1 MFIKRI
7 IPAILSGL
15 LLVSPL
21 ALAGETADQASQ
33 AGAAIGSAGEATDTA
48 KTPVTP
54 PNAEGVT
61 DGSGTVSSQD
71 SSGKTGGMA
80 MHPGMGGPGK
90 PWCHHMGRGGMKAMM
105 QGSGMA
111 KGGMKCGCLAHRGI
125 TQQQFRELD
134 GRLKVLDA
142 RMAKIEV
149 MLERL
154 LEE

>member
-21 ALAGETADQASQ
+21 ALAGETADQATQ
-33 AGAAIGSAGEATDTA
+33 AGAGIGSAGEGSVTA
-48 KTPVTP
+48 KTPETP

-61 DGSGTVSSQD
+61 DGSGMVSGQD
-71 SSGKTGGMA
+71 NSGNAGGMA
-80 MHPGMGGPGK
+80 MRPGMGGPGK
-90 PWCHHMGRGGMKAMM
+90 PWCHMGRGGMKGMM
-105 QGSGMA
+105 QGGGMG
-111 KGGMKCGCLAHRGI
+111 KDGMKCGCLAHRGI

>member
-21 ALAGETADQASQ
+21 ALAGETADQAPQ
-33 AGAAIGSAGEATDTA
+33 AGAGIGSAGEATDTA
-48 KTPVTP
+48 KSPETPS
-54 PNAEGVT
+54 NAEEVT
-61 DGSGTVSSQD
+61 DGSGMVSGQGN
-71 SSGKTGGMA
+71 SGNAGGMA
-80 MHPGMGGPGK
+80 IRPGMGGPGK
-90 PWCHHMGRGGMKAMM
+90 PWCHMGRGGMKGMM
-105 QGSGMA
+105 QGGGMG
-111 KGGMKCGCLAHRGI
+111 KGGMKCGCQAHHGI